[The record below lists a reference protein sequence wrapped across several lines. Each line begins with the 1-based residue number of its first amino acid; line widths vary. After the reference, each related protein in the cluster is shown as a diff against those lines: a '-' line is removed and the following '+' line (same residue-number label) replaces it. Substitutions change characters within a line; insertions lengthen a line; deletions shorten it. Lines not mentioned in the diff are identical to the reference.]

1 MEFKKINQLWNLADT
16 LTVEQAAA
24 LIAGFDPGSVCFN
37 PDGSAHF
44 RDIETGLTDSTGISD
59 AITAFAAM
67 VNAINSG
74 RLKATIKR
82 SVSHFGRD
90 LSWIEYPDENELSAY
105 NISMLESDIA
115 EAHENREDVFP
126 GYVIYR
132 LSPNWSLSTID
143 REDLISWLRSRGF
156 TNGFFFTESQDTDS
170 PGYLDPQNPRYAP
183 KLAAA
188 VKAWQAVTD
197 TGGKTPKRALEKW
210 LREHAADFGMTDEDG
225 NTVNTAIEEVAKV
238 ANWAPGGG
246 APKTPGG

>member
-37 PDGSAHF
+37 TDGSAHF

-59 AITAFAAM
+59 AITAFAAV

-74 RLKATIKR
+74 MLKATIRRNAHSQGWDEWPDDGEGVRAELDEKGEPIQF
-82 SVSHFGRD
+82 SGVIFTIEPAWDKTTVSRD
-90 LSWIEYPDENELSAY
+90 
-105 NISMLESDIA
+105 
-115 EAHENREDVFP
+115 
-126 GYVIYR
+126 
-132 LSPNWSLSTID
+132 
-143 REDLISWLRSRGF
+143 DLVSWLRRRGF
-156 TNGFFFTESQDTDS
+156 MSGFFFPEAQDAES

-225 NTVNTAIEEVAKV
+225 NPVNTAIEEVAKV